1 MQKVLSARAWR
12 NGLCSPLYVPRELVG
27 IREHLTL
34 GRVSAAI
41 AELMRL
47 AELGSASAAA
57 LLDYMCLQ
65 GVPFKLDEATSISKL
80 CRDAASQ
87 GDSYAQY
94 VIAWREYNENNL
106 EKALHWLNA
115 SMRQLFPP
123 AVGDFAQVAIRG
135 AGMSRRRPDLARRSL
150 YHAIRLGHLPSL
162 LYLVQFAKT
171 GAFGAAW
178 RPFGWLSYPIVLL
191 FITTA
196 MHFRPF
202 DLALFTHV
210 IGGSRPLFVN
220 MPARKDHA

>member
-1 MQKVLSARAWR
+1 LQKVVSAHAWR

-27 IREHLTL
+27 IREHLTF
-34 GRVSAAI
+34 GRVSEAI
-41 AELMRL
+41 TELMHI
-47 AELGSASAAA
+47 AELGSAPAAA
-57 LLDYMCLQ
+57 LLDYMSLR
-65 GVPFKLDEATSISKL
+65 GVQFKLDEATTVSNL
-80 CRDAASQ
+80 CRDAAIR

-94 VIAWREYNENNL
+94 VVAWREYDQKNL

-123 AVGDFAQVAIRG
+123 AVGDFAQVAMRG
-135 AGMSRRRPDLARRSL
+135 AGMSRRRPNLARRSL

-162 LYLVQFAKT
+162 LYLVQFAKK

-178 RPFGWLSYPIVLL
+178 QPFAWLSYPVVLL
-191 FITTA
+191 WVTAA

-210 IGGSRPLFVN
+210 VDGSRPLFVN
-220 MPARKDHA
+220 MPAPRDHA